1 MTMVMASKSAAIDP
15 ADVSEDEQETPIYLE
30 TPSAPKPQKPIKK
43 ATDIDCWSMNL
54 DAFILNK
61 HIFNKE
67 HFIAP
72 LNRPDNSSFLSGE
85 FSAPD
90 AIPNVDIDGAYPWYS
105 NSRIADITQTPQVDE
120 EGKNVYDHMLRNE
133 RLGVYLHWTLPQHF
147 RNGKTKDTDDEKAGD
162 VAVSAPHCGTRTA

>member
-1 MTMVMASKSAAIDP
+1 MTTTMASKSPAIDIP
-15 ADVSEDEQETPIYLE
+15 DVSEDEEETPIYLE
-30 TPSAPKPQKPIKK
+30 TTSAPKPQKPIKR

-105 NSRIADITQTPQVDE
+105 NSRIADITQTPEVIED
-120 EGKNVYDHMLRNE
+120 KNNYDRMLRSE
-133 RLGVYLHWTLPQHF
+133 RLGIYLHWTLPQHF

-162 VAVSAPHCGTRTA
+162 VAVSAPNRRPKTA

>member
-1 MTMVMASKSAAIDP
+1 MSTTMASQSPEIDTP
-15 ADVSEDEQETPIYLE
+15 DVSEDEQETLIPSEI
-30 TPSAPKPQKPIKK
+30 TSAPKPHKPTKK
-43 ATDIDCWSMNL
+43 ATDVDCWSMNL

-67 HFIAP
+67 HFVAP

-105 NSRIADITQTPQVDE
+105 NSRIADITQSPQVDD
-120 EGKNVYDHMLRNE
+120 EGNNNYDSMLRNE
-133 RLGVYLHWTLPQHF
+133 RLGIYLHWTLPQHF
-147 RNGKTKDTDDEKAGD
+147 RNGSTKDTDDEKTGD
-162 VAVSAPHCGTRTA
+162 LAVSVTIVK